1 MCSLRGGEER
11 FAFSCIWKID
21 KNANILH
28 TKFHK
33 SIIKSKVAM
42 TYEEAQLTI
51 DDKFK
56 NDEVAISLRG
66 LNMLAK
72 ILKRKR
78 LENG

>member
-1 MCSLRGGEER
+1 M
-11 FAFSCIWKID
+11 D
-21 KNANILH
+21 KEANIVK

-33 SIIKSKVAM
+33 SIIKSKKAM

-51 DDKFK
+51 DDQSQ
-56 NDEVAISLRG
+56 NNAIAQSLRN

-72 ILKRKR
+72 ILKRRR